1 MDFPWFLNEIQIL
14 QDSLELQDGACD
26 NISNLISCPVHC
38 AQQARDTLATLLLV
52 ACTCQ
57 ACSFLPR
64 AFLLLSGTL
73 LSWTSDCLAFL
84 YDLETFQI

>member
-14 QDSLELQDGACD
+14 QDILELQDGACD

-38 AQQARDTLATLLLV
+38 AQHARDTLATLLLV

-57 ACSFLPR
+57 ACSYPGPSCFSQEPSCPGSL
-64 AFLLLSGTL
+64 TV
-73 LSWTSDCLAFL
+73 
-84 YDLETFQI
+84 